1 MISLQAR
8 LEQLMSKKNMTSSDL
23 QRKSNIPIK
32 SISSILNGTS
42 KNPTVKT
49 LKAIS
54 EALNITLEQMLSDD
68 LVSLDGLN
76 RDQLQLY
83 SKSCNVLIDTLI
95 ENNYQFSIDKVSSMI
110 KEVYEYSLDVNNPL
124 ENYQIDQK
132 FIDWLIRKN
141 KHFAL

>member
-42 KNPTVKT
+42 KNPTIKT

-83 SKSCNVLIDTLI
+83 CKSCNVLIDTLI
-95 ENNYQFSIDKVSSMI
+95 ENNYQFSIDKISSMI

-124 ENYQIDQK
+124 EDYQIDQK